1 MALPTSEYTIGGVK
15 ILFPC
20 KAYPSQLAM
29 MNAIVKGLSS
39 KQHCLLESPTGSGKS
54 LALLCSTLAWQQ
66 ALYEKPL
73 DALCSMECKKTEALK
88 LCQCLCHAQ
97 FSVQDTKGGSPNTS
111 SFFPSSATETSPGS
125 GSSSRN
131 REAISRIT
139 LASKLS
145 AKQQASFREGDDDFR
160 IDRKRI
166 RSLETAQQ
174 ARKRHRLA
182 KGTQLVD
189 ALQVYEQQKKGELT
203 VTSGK
208 TVPFSLKTLQP
219 SSPCSKCSCSSIE
232 QTVKDTPDAKKKEN
246 GRTPLIPKIFFG
258 TRTHKQIAQIVKE
271 LQRTAYSRVR
281 MTILS
286 SRDYSCVNPRVSR
299 GSNKNE
305 KCVELLEGKNG
316 NSCSFYHGAHRI
328 SEHLLIQ
335 SADKKN
341 QAWDLEDLVS
351 LGKKLR
357 SCAYFAARELMVDA
371 EIVFCPYNYLLDS
384 QIRESLEIK
393 LKDQV
398 VVLDEAHNIEDSA
411 RESASYSL
419 TEEQLRLA
427 REELDAMV
435 NHNIRRADH
444 EPLRAVC
451 YSLTNW
457 LREACSQLIER
468 GYETSSKVWS
478 GNQMV
483 IFLHQM
489 GITDATFPILQKHF
503 LAVLEKEEK
512 ITRSHGAE
520 EMVSMPVISPST
532 QVVLKGLFM
541 ILRYLFKENHRF
553 ADDYRVALQQTY
565 VWMNENPP
573 DAPDKNGFLASSKK
587 RSRHKVAIHCLSF
600 WCLNPTVAFSDLSSV
615 VRSIVLTSG
624 TLSPMDSFS
633 SELGVKFSIQL
644 EANHVIRNSQVWV
657 GTIGAGPKHRPLCA
671 TFQHAET
678 FEFQDEVG
686 ELLLSVCQTV
696 RRGVLCFLP
705 SYKMLDKLKDR
716 WLHTNLWEKLEMIK
730 TVIVEPKGG
739 DKADFVGLLQ
749 IYYDAIK
756 CQEGRDGA
764 LLIAVCRGKVSEG
777 LDFSDDNARAVI
789 TIGIPFPNLKDLQV
803 ELKRKYNDQHSK
815 ARGLLPGSQWYEIQA
830 YRALNQ
836 ALGRCIRHR
845 SDWGALILV
854 DNRFGRNPNK
864 YITGLSKWI
873 RQQIRHY
880 EDFDCALGSLDTF
893 AKMNQNGTGAA
904 LQDNDR
910 SLLISTRSKTPSS
923 LYLLEGPLS
932 LSPSVPPEREVQ
944 DSALE
949 TCCAADSIAI
959 HPAVFDSPSSYQTI
973 KQNSATNSSSMGS
986 PAENRRGRANGQFS
1000 AGSIKRY
1007 FGKTLTSTPLPAVK
1021 KNDIFK
1027 ATRQSERAADKSSHS
1042 VACEPQQNILW
1053 DEEDQPPRWVP
1064 DGEMVGSSARTK
1076 IGSVTEKYP
1085 RERQFTGHKDLENV
1099 VSSPRRANVEL
1110 SRSGVDVET
1119 DAQDDRIYFTPELYD
1134 DVELVGEKNEGLIYN
1149 YNSTL
1154 TCFETA
1160 SSVLVEELCQPRAQK
1175 PGNVTSSFK
1184 GEAGVGAERWR
1195 VMQNSQNNKGA
1206 VEAAGRNAGVDEAEQ
1221 KAKRK
1226 ENQLSGSQSKG
1237 VSYYQFTYQ

>member
-54 LALLCSTLAWQQ
+54 LALLCSALAWQRS
-66 ALYEKPL
+66 LSGETLEKLP
-73 DALCSMECKKTEALK
+73 DALCSKDCKKTEVLK
-88 LCQCLCHAQ
+88 LCHCPCHAK
-97 FSVQDTKGGSPNTS
+97 FSTQDTEGGSQNTS
-111 SFFPSSATETSPGS
+111 SFFPSSAAETPPGS
-125 GSSSRN
+125 GSISRN
-131 REAISRIT
+131 REGVSRIT

-145 AKQQASFREGDDDFR
+145 AKQQASFHEEDDNDFK
-160 IDRKRI
+160 IDRKRV
-166 RSLETAQQ
+166 RSLEMEQE

-182 KGTQLVD
+182 QGTQLVD
-189 ALQVYEQQKKGELT
+189 ALEVYEQQKNGELT
-203 VTSGK
+203 VTLGK
-208 TVPFSLKTLQP
+208 SVPLSLKTLQP
-219 SSPCSKCSCSSIE
+219 SSPCTKCSCSSLE
-232 QTVKDTPDAKKKEN
+232 QNVKDTADANKKEN
-246 GRTPLIPKIFFG
+246 GGKALIPRIFFG

-271 LQRTAYSRVR
+271 LQRTAYSNVR

-286 SRDYSCVNPRVSR
+286 SRDHSCVNPRVSR

-305 KCVELLEGKNG
+305 KCVELLEAKNG
-316 NSCSFYHGAHRI
+316 VSCSFYHGVYRL

-335 SADKKN
+335 SAHKDYR
-341 QAWDLEDLVS
+341 AWDLEDLVS
-351 LGKKLR
+351 LGKRLR

-398 VVLDEAHNIEDSA
+398 VILDEAHNIEDSA
-411 RESASYSL
+411 RESASYSV

-427 REELDAMV
+427 REELDTMV

-451 YSLTNW
+451 LSLTNW
-457 LREACSQLIER
+457 LRKACSQLIER

-483 IFLHQM
+483 TFLHQM
-489 GITDATFPILQKHF
+489 GITNTTFPILQKHF

-512 ITRSHGAE
+512 IQGAE
-520 EMVSMPVISPST
+520 ETVSIPVISPST

-541 ILRYLFKENHRF
+541 VLHYLFKENHRF

-565 VWMNENPP
+565 VWLNENSP
-573 DAPDKNGFLASSKK
+573 DAPDKDGFLVLSKK
-587 RSRHKVAIHCLSF
+587 RSRHKMAVHSLNF

-644 EANHVIRNSQVWV
+644 EANHVIRNSQVWI

-696 RRGVLCFLP
+696 GHGVLCFLP

-716 WLHTNLWEKLEMIK
+716 WLHTSLWEKLELVK
-730 TVIVEPKGG
+730 TVIVEPKGS
-739 DKADFVGLLQ
+739 DKADFDGLLQ
-749 IYYDAIK
+749 MYYDAIK
-756 CQEGRDGA
+756 CQKDRGGA

-789 TIGIPFPNLKDLQV
+789 TIGIPFPNVKDLQV

-904 LQDNDR
+904 LQDNNR
-910 SLLISTRSKTPSS
+910 SLLVTTCSKS
-923 LYLLEGPLS
+923 LSPLSLLEGPLS
-932 LSPSVPPEREVQ
+932 LSPGVPPERGEHDTV
-944 DSALE
+944 LE
-949 TCCAADSIAI
+949 TSCAADSIAI
-959 HPAVFDSPSSYQTI
+959 PPAAFDSPSSYQAI
-973 KQNSATNSSSMGS
+973 NQNNFTDSSSKGS
-986 PAENRRGRANGQFS
+986 AAEIRKGKANGQFS

-1007 FGKTLTSTPLPAVK
+1007 FSKTLTSTPLPAVK
-1021 KNDIFK
+1021 KNDVFK
-1027 ATRQSERAADKSSHS
+1027 ATRRSERAMDESSHS
-1042 VACEPQQNILW
+1042 VACGPQQNILW
-1053 DEEDQPPRWVP
+1053 VEEDQPPRWVP
-1064 DGEMVGSSARTK
+1064 DGEMISSSARTK
-1076 IGSVTEKYP
+1076 ISLVTEKYP
-1085 RERQFTGHKDLENV
+1085 HEKQFTGHKDWENV

-1110 SRSGVDVET
+1110 SRSDVDVET
-1119 DAQDDRIYFTPELYD
+1119 DAGDDRICFTPELYD
-1134 DVELVGEKNEGLIYN
+1134 DVELVEEKNEGLIHN

-1154 TCFETA
+1154 TSFETA
-1160 SSVLVEELCQPRAQK
+1160 NSVLVEELCQPNAQK
-1175 PGNVTSSFK
+1175 PGEVTSSFK
-1184 GEAGVGAERWR
+1184 GLKVQRIY
-1195 VMQNSQNNKGA
+1195 
-1206 VEAAGRNAGVDEAEQ
+1206 
-1221 KAKRK
+1221 KRRARK
-1226 ENQLSGSQSKG
+1226 HGKSH
-1237 VSYYQFTYQ
+1237 